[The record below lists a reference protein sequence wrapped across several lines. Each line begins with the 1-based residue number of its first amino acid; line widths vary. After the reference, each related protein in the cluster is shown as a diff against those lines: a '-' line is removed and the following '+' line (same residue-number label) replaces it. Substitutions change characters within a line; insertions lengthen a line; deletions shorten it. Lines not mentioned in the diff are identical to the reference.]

1 MRDKK
6 SENTLVGLHPKAR
19 PFFKNFIEDAESAL
33 DITLRITYGM
43 RTFEEQQAIYNQ
55 GRVTPGPI
63 VSYARPGWSFHNYGL
78 AIDVCE
84 LKEGRLNWNF
94 EYAKLKPF
102 ADKYLLR
109 WGGSFKKIIDKPHYE
124 LSFGYSIKE
133 LYEKYLSKDFITD
146 TKYLNI

>member
-1 MRDKK
+1 MRDSK
-6 SENTLVGLHPKAR
+6 SAITLVGLHPKAR
-19 PFFKNFIEDAESAL
+19 PFFKNFIEDAEEAL
-33 DITLRITYGM
+33 NITLRITYGI

-94 EYAKLKPF
+94 DYTKLKPF

-109 WGGSFKKIIDKPHYE
+109 WGGNFKKIVDKPHYE

-133 LYEKYLSKDFITD
+133 LYQKYLNKDFLGD